1 MMKISLNK
9 KYIAAIIAAI
19 IIVACALP
27 LRQFLG
33 KPSVKF
39 LLHMSELTP
48 PKNYTTEEQFFN
60 TSPAKSMGVMIY
72 RHKNIKSNK
81 YYLIVHG
88 LTPQDYNHP
97 AMHLLASSICDAT
110 GMNVIKPYIKSQTKD
125 EHNLVA
131 ALVENIAFAYKT
143 LNEKIPGD
151 YRAMG
156 GCIGATS
163 MLIAFERVPRII
175 YPKKVLLFGPVF
187 NGKAMLD
194 FYNKAGVNVDFIVK
208 LAVSL
213 TNDIYNENEK
223 KLIQKA
229 FNAVK
234 PGETDKNEMKKILGS
249 GLYNDLLMLKVRN
262 SEFEDLDLSRVL
274 LHNNSFPDCEYF
286 ILHSAND
293 SIVPKAQ
300 GEALFNF
307 MKKHGYYTNF
317 IGTEIFDHSAN
328 KVTATGF
335 IKEMKYLINFFDE
348 LFKGDNE
355 L

>member
-1 MMKISLNK
+1 MKISLNK
-9 KYIAAIIAAI
+9 KHIAAIIVAI
-19 IIVACALP
+19 VIVALAVP
-27 LRQFLG
+27 LRVFLN

-39 LLHMSELTP
+39 LLHMSELTT
-48 PKNYTTEEQFFN
+48 PKNYTTEEQFFYDN
-60 TSPAKSMGVMIY
+60 PIKSIGVMIY
-72 RHKNIKSNK
+72 RHKKVKSKK
-81 YYLIVHG
+81 YYMIVHG

-110 GMNVIKPYIKSQTKD
+110 GMNVLKPYIKSQTEKVRS
-125 EHNLVA
+125 LVA
-131 ALVENIAFAYKT
+131 DSVENIAFTYKT
-143 LNEKIPGD
+143 LYEKIPGD

-156 GCIGATS
+156 GCIGGTS
-163 MLIAFERVPRII
+163 LLIALEKVPREI

-213 TNDIYNENEK
+213 TNDIYNEDER

-234 PGETDKNEMKKILGS
+234 PGVTDKNEMKKILGS

-262 SEFEDLDLSRVL
+262 SEFEDLDLSKIL
-274 LHNNSFPDCEYF
+274 LFNNTFPDCEYF
-286 ILHSAND
+286 ILHSTND

-300 GEALFNF
+300 GEALFKF

-317 IGTEIFDHSAN
+317 IGTEIFDHSDN
-328 KVTATGF
+328 KITATGF
-335 IKEMKYLINFFDE
+335 IKEMKYLVKFFDE